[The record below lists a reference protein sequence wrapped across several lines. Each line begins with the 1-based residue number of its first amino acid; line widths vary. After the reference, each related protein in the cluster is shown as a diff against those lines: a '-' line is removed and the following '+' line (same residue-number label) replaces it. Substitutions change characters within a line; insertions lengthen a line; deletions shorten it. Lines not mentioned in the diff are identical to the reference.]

1 MSNLIEASMNQIFD
15 FFLSSYQG
23 KPDYIIILEAI
34 VFVTGI
40 ASVWFA
46 KRENILVYPTGLVA
60 TVITVYLFYRDDL
73 LGDMMMNFYWSA
85 MSIYGWWNWSRKQD
99 DKTVV
104 QISRTNSKE
113 KSIGIWLFLGT
124 MLVNYGVYKLFDVAI
139 ESSNYI
145 DIFTSGVFF
154 TAMWYMALKKIENWT
169 LWIIANLITIPLY
182 AYRGWGMLSL
192 QYVIFT
198 IIAIQAYF
206 AWKKSLNNNLQT

>member
-1 MSNLIEASMNQIFD
+1 MNQIFN

-46 KRENILVYPTGLVA
+46 KRENILVYPTGLIA

-99 DKTVV
+99 DKSVV
-104 QISRTNSKE
+104 KISRTTSRE
-113 KSIGIWLFLGT
+113 KSIGVALFLGT
-124 MLVNYGVYKLFDVAI
+124 MLLNYGVYKLFDVVI

-145 DIFTSGVFF
+145 DIFTSGLFF
-154 TAMWYMALKKIENWT
+154 TAMWYMALKKLENWT
-169 LWIIANLITIPLY
+169 LWIIANVITIPLY

-206 AWKKSLNNNLQT
+206 AWKKSLNNNLQN